1 MKRLIPFLFC
11 VAMAV
16 VYGQEVVENPGT
28 PQNKN
33 ARRVLNLEE
42 EFRIDG
48 KGEGYFHNN
57 FVTGYL
63 FTPRISI

>member
-1 MKRLIPFLFC
+1 LFC
-11 VAMAV
+11 AAVAV

-33 ARRVLNLEE
+33 AGRVLKLEE
-42 EFRIDG
+42 EFRIAG
-48 KGEGYFHNN
+48 EGEGYYHNN